1 MSEPGQARQQHID
14 SNGLNAYLDDAV
26 LPAERVRIDDHL
38 ATCANCRR
46 HLAELRMVRDLLHAL
61 PQYDPPMSFQLGE
74 EHARRD
80 PAPPAS
86 RLLRFLPAVRALA
99 VAAVICFLVVNG
111 ALIVDRTGLG
121 ESSGSERPSLMVASA
136 PTTATFADESGTNRT
151 GQTSEPTEE
160 AADQERMGALPRSSG
175 RAPSAPIEGG
185 GAASSSGGTP
195 GQPASSS
202 DSAVS
207 TAVAERSVST
217 PESTGHQNPQLA
229 IQPVETPNGSRDR
242 RETLL
247 VIAAFALGVLSAIF
261 IGLWALLA
269 RTSNRLRSG

>member
-14 SNGLNAYLDDAV
+14 SNGLNPYLDDAV

-61 PQYDPPMSFQLGE
+61 PQYDPPVSFRLGE
-74 EHARRD
+74 EHARRA

-99 VAAVICFLVVNG
+99 VAAVICFLAVNG

-121 ESSGSERPSLMVASA
+121 ESSGSEQPSPMVAST
-136 PTTATFADESGTNRT
+136 PTMATSADESGTNRT

-160 AADQERMGALPRSSG
+160 AADQERMGALSRSSG
-175 RAPSAPIEGG
+175 QTPSAPIEGG

-207 TAVAERSVST
+207 TAVPERSVST
-217 PESTGHQNPQLA
+217 PESIDHQDLQLA
-229 IQPVETPNGSRDR
+229 VQPVGALNGGSDTH
-242 RETLL
+242 ETLL
-247 VIAAFALGVLSAIF
+247 VIAAIALGALSAIF
-261 IGLWALLA
+261 IALWALLA
-269 RTSNRLRSG
+269 RTGNRLRSR

>member
-1 MSEPGQARQQHID
+1 MSEPRQVRQQHID
-14 SNGLNAYLDDAV
+14 SDGLNAYLDDAV

-38 ATCANCRR
+38 ATCANCGR
-46 HLAELRMVRDLLHAL
+46 HLAELRMVRDLLQAL
-61 PQYDPPMSFQLGE
+61 PQYDPPVSFQLGE

-80 PAPPAS
+80 PAPPAA
-86 RLLRFLPAVRALA
+86 RLLRFLPVVRALA

-111 ALIVDRTGLG
+111 ALVVDRTGLG
-121 ESSGSERPSLMVASA
+121 ENSGSEQPSLMVASA

-175 RAPSAPIEGG
+175 QTPSAPIEGG
-185 GAASSSGGTP
+185 DAASSSGG
-195 GQPASSS
+195 ASNQSAAPT
-202 DSAVS
+202 DSAGS
-207 TAVAERSVST
+207 TTVVERSVST
-217 PESTGHQNPQLA
+217 PESTGHHNPQLA
-229 IQPVETPNGSRDR
+229 VQPVEAPNGSRDT

-247 VIAAFALGVLSAIF
+247 VIAAFALGILSAIF

-269 RTSNRLRSG
+269 RTSNRLRSR